1 MNLKKELQQSTILLD
16 IQADSKKGV
25 IQEMVAALVEAGKI
39 TDYDKVLAAILER
52 EDKMSTGMQN
62 GIAIPH
68 ARSELVADMI
78 VALGFKKNGVDFNAH
93 DGQPSTIFIM
103 IITPLSNAGIH
114 MKFMSAISKAFMV
127 DAVRNKVLEAKTPED
142 VINAF

>member
-1 MNLKKELQQSTILLD
+1 MNLKKELQNSSMILD
-16 IQADSKKGV
+16 IKADTKKGV
-25 IQEMVAALVEAGKI
+25 IQEMVGLLVSEGKI
-39 TDYDKVLAAILER
+39 KDYKKVLDAILER

-68 ARSELVADMI
+68 ARSDVVTEMV
-78 VALGFKKNGVDFNAH
+78 VALGFKKGGVDFNAH

-103 IITPLSNAGIH
+103 IVTPMSNASIH

-127 DAVRNKVLEAKTPED
+127 DAIRNKVLEAKTRD
-142 VINAF
+142 DIINAF